1 MTSAAPKERHDDAIY
16 QNDRAVARVID
27 PEVDLEAKKIRFGE
41 ICSSDD
47 LMLAEECEFQQ
58 YRILI
63 QRIAYASRVDKQETH
78 KGRTLRGVT
87 ADLLG
92 YRRT

>member
-1 MTSAAPKERHDDAIY
+1 LLP
-16 QNDRAVARVID
+16 
-27 PEVDLEAKKIRFGE
+27 
-41 ICSSDD
+41 
-47 LMLAEECEFQQ
+47 EECEFQK

-63 QRIAYASRVDKQETH
+63 QRIAHASRVDKQEPH

-92 YRRT
+92 YREQ